1 MAYPGFKTTRQAFS
15 SINTHALGSLL
26 VLVLHLESPIL
37 FLLPSNPVSFQS
49 SIPIPLSLQSI
60 SHVPHSIC
68 LLPFSEYPIP
78 IAYMVSIK
86 KKSILFI
93 LSSHCFSVYV
103 VTPSTL
109 QVSSVKNLYLP
120 IFASSLILSIGLV
133 IY

>member
-60 SHVPHSIC
+60 SHVPDSIC

-86 KKSILFI
+86 KKSILLYIIISLFQCI
-93 LSSHCFSVYV
+93 CCDSKHIISLFSEK
-103 VTPSTL
+103 P
-109 QVSSVKNLYLP
+109 VSSN
-120 IFASSLILSIGLV
+120 FCFFSNS
-133 IY
+133 